1 MNQISE
7 NNFNGNNKNIK
18 VNFENNLIRSD
29 ILNNILFNLNNIY
42 SNKNNSQLFESL
54 NNKILENLL
63 KYTNNE
69 INSNH
74 SINGICE
81 EKHSL
86 FHKNL
91 NLEKL
96 NSLNSSPSTINNKKK
111 HKIISNDKNYTKLK
125 QDYIYDT
132 ENDNK
137 IKITPREI
145 LDITNNVNFLNP
157 EPDIYKNNIFLE
169 EMLQKNFM
177 NFVQENNQIKNNKTN
192 LITDENKISVNFSF
206 YFKNLIQEI
215 LSKNNFQ
222 QNFLEEPNI
231 SINYKNASNNNL
243 LSTQEE
249 SIEISNNTQNIKH
262 NKISQSNLLTTNNT
276 KNIKKILIKTK
287 TLFMRRK
294 TLSHKKQK
302 VFNFLLS

>member
-1 MNQISE
+1 M
-7 NNFNGNNKNIK
+7 K
-18 VNFENNLIRSD
+18 
-29 ILNNILFNLNNIY
+29 
-42 SNKNNSQLFESL
+42 
-54 NNKILENLL
+54 
-63 KYTNNE
+63 KY
-69 INSNH
+69 
-74 SINGICE
+74 
-81 EKHSL
+81 
-86 FHKNL
+86 
-91 NLEKL
+91 
-96 NSLNSSPSTINNKKK
+96 
-111 HKIISNDKNYTKLK
+111 
-125 QDYIYDT
+125 
-132 ENDNK
+132 DNK

-262 NKISQSNLLTTNNT
+262 NKISQSNLLTTNNK